1 MQESLCTL
9 ELSAERFLLRTR
21 IQTAEKSENNGRR
34 IKCIKDKEKKTR
46 TRADSRLFNLSANV
60 RRLRRRDFQG
70 DLLVSPGPT
79 SWGTMQRQFNFVPD
93 LRAWCIQMG
102 SRAQAKCISQ
112 RSRAWVVGARE
123 DKASTT
129 LKPFAEQYRTSGPET
144 VRPQCFPRIAVT
156 PSPSHTYAYVR
167 FTTPSLMAFPHG
179 AQVLAPSR
187 NAISN

>member
-79 SWGTMQRQFNFVPD
+79 SWGTM
-93 LRAWCIQMG
+93 
-102 SRAQAKCISQ
+102 
-112 RSRAWVVGARE
+112 
-123 DKASTT
+123 
-129 LKPFAEQYRTSGPET
+129 
-144 VRPQCFPRIAVT
+144 
-156 PSPSHTYAYVR
+156 
-167 FTTPSLMAFPHG
+167 
-179 AQVLAPSR
+179 
-187 NAISN
+187 